1 MYYKPGTSEVEV
13 PKVVDGDPSSLIT
26 HLADSWSYPIE
37 YEYAAARPLPV

>member
-37 YEYAAARPLPV
+37 YEYPAVMPLPV